1 MVDRTTRLTALG
13 FILLGISILFGCG
26 SSNSPIT
33 ISPTSAVLLP
43 GQSVQFTASSGAFS
57 ATNEPWQV
65 NGVQGGSASTGTI
78 TQAGIY
84 TAPSSASSQPI
95 LISVRG
101 FSGQAGVH
109 VFDASNLLPSNVST
123 TNNPLVAAY
132 SVNVPAAASVHVQ
145 FGPDTTYGFSTS
157 PIQAPA
163 GGGVTTVLVAGMR
176 ASTTYH
182 MQAVIDLVNGSHVL
196 DSDQSFT
203 TGSIA
208 PNLIPELTVT
218 ANSPASLNPGIE
230 LLSLDPEANTT
241 AYAAVATDLGGN
253 VIWYYDL
260 GGGAWP
266 FPIKPLG
273 NGHMLVLATPLNA
286 LASNEIREIDLAGNV
301 INTIT
306 ISEVNTALAG
316 VASFKIA
323 SFHHDVLH
331 LPNGHYILLCDYS
344 KTFNNTPGLP
354 NGTVVAGD
362 ALVDWD
368 PVQNAAVWT
377 WSTFDHLDPTRI
389 PYGIVNGVADWA
401 HSNAII
407 YSAEDGNL
415 IMSLRN
421 QNWIIKINYQNGAGD
436 GSILWKLGYQGDFTL
451 PNGMAPIEWNYG
463 QHYPTVVSQNSSG
476 VFSLMFFNNGNER
489 LVNSSGVMCSAP
501 GTLNCY
507 SSVPI
512 FQLNESTMTGN
523 VTAEDNL
530 APAYSICC
538 GDAQILPNGDLEYD
552 IAYNILTPGYSH
564 IQEVNQSN
572 PAQILWNMD
581 IKGQLA
587 YRGMR
592 IPSLYPGVTW
602 PAVTDVAAAAKARA
616 AQSRKAAPFSMEK
629 IP

>member
-1 MVDRTTRLTALG
+1 MVDRGTRFTTLG
-13 FILLGISILFGCG
+13 LVLLFISTLFGCG
-26 SSNSPIT
+26 SSNSPLT

-43 GQSVQFTASSGAFS
+43 GQSAQFVASSGAFS
-57 ATNEPWQV
+57 STSEPWQV

-78 TQAGIY
+78 SQAGIY
-84 TAPSSASSQPI
+84 TAPSSAPGQPV

-101 FSGQAGVH
+101 FSGQAGVRI
-109 VFDASNLLPSNVST
+109 FDPTNLQPSNIST
-123 TNNPLVAAY
+123 TNNTLVAAY
-132 SVNVPAAASVHVQ
+132 AVTVPAAASVRVQ
-145 FGPDTTYGFSTS
+145 FGPDTSYGLSTS
-157 PIQAPA
+157 PVQAPP
-163 GGGVTTVLVAGMR
+163 GGGTTTVLVAGMR
-176 ASTTYH
+176 ASSTYH
-182 MQAVIDLVNGSHVL
+182 MQAVINLVNGSHVL
-196 DSDQSFT
+196 DSDHTFT
-203 TGSIA
+203 TGSIPA
-208 PNLIPELTVT
+208 NLLPELTAT
-218 ANSPASLNPGIE
+218 TNSPAALSPGVE
-230 LLSLDPEANTT
+230 LLSLDPQANTT
-241 AYAAVATDLGGN
+241 AYGAVATDLGGN

-266 FPIKPLG
+266 FPIKPLD
-273 NGHMLVLATPLNA
+273 NGHMLVLATPLNS
-286 LASNEIREIDLAGNV
+286 LDSNEIREIDLAGNV
-301 INTIT
+301 INTIG
-306 ISEVNTALAG
+306 IAQVNTTLAG
-316 VASFKIA
+316 VADFQIA

-368 PVQNAAVWT
+368 PVQNTAVWT
-377 WSTFDHLDPTRI
+377 WSTFEHLDPTRI
-389 PYGIVNGVADWA
+389 PYGIVNGVADWT

-407 YSAEDGNL
+407 YSPEDGNL

-421 QNWIIKINYQNGAGD
+421 QNWVIKINYQNGTGD

-451 PNGMAPIEWNYG
+451 AGNQAPIEFNYG
-463 QHYPTVVSQNSSG
+463 QHYPTVVSQNSAG

-489 LVNSSGVMCSAP
+489 RVNSNDDPCSTP
-501 GTLNCY
+501 GTVNCY
-507 SSVPI
+507 SSIPI

-523 VTAEDNL
+523 VTWEDNL

-538 GDAQILPNGDLEYD
+538 GDTQILPNGDLEYD

-564 IQEVNQSN
+564 IQEVSQTDPS
-572 PAQILWNMD
+572 QILWNME

-587 YRGMR
+587 YRGLR

-602 PAVTDVAAAAKARA
+602 PAMTDVSPATKARA
-616 AQSRKAAPFSMEK
+616 TSTGKPAPFSVEK